1 MSVIAA
7 MGPAKTY
14 FCTFVNV
21 QEIFPVFVKNSHCGE
36 GEYSRKQQAAGKGH
50 IGRDNQHRSYRAHHY
65 IVAYQSDQYY
75 YQQNYQGESLVEGQG
90 HSQVRGKALAPLKS

>member
-1 MSVIAA
+1 MPVIAA

-14 FCTFVNV
+14 FCTFVNA

-50 IGRDNQHRSYRAHHY
+50 IGRDNQHRGYRAHHY
-65 IVAYQSDQYY
+65 IVAYQSDQYTISKTIRANF
-75 YQQNYQGESLVEGQG
+75 QLRARVIP
-90 HSQVRGKALAPLKS
+90 R